1 MKTLFVA
8 LAMIVGFGTSVVFAQ
23 ETTPVPAEPTEQV
36 PAPQGDFVKI
46 ELSELPQAILD
57 ALLKKYPVGGAVA
70 EAFVA
75 DKESGKVYKINV
87 VLTKEDQTTE
97 EVTVF
102 MNANGEPVTE
112 QGEPVEQN
120 A

>member
-8 LAMIVGFGTSVVFAQ
+8 LAMVVGFGTSVVFAQ
-23 ETTPVPAEPTEQV
+23 ENAPAPAERTEQV

-46 ELSELPQAILD
+46 ELSELPQAVLD
-57 ALLKKYPVGGAVA
+57 ALLKKYPVGGSIA
-70 EAFVA
+70 EAFA
-75 DKESGKVYKINV
+75 AEKESGKIYKINV

-97 EVTVF
+97 EITVF
-102 MNANGEPVTE
+102 MNANGEPVNE
-112 QGEPVEQN
+112 AGEPVEQN